1 MLFMKMLNK
10 IFILVLMLCLT
21 LSVESQEN
29 TVLPERTPEQEA
41 MKQTEK
47 LQQELNLTS
56 EQIKQLYEINLRYAR
71 ERQVSNTRTE
81 AMERIKNKNADIER
95 ILSVDQNNHLQSKR
109 YERTNPESSSSVRY
123 QSVIP
128 SGFRSSSQYQPT
140 QSSGRVITSDFTNRS
155 AVRSSSS
162 QPNTSVQSSPQ
173 SVRSNSS
180 STNSQMNSSSSRPQ
194 SVPSSSLRRTESSG
208 NSSRR

>member
-1 MLFMKMLNK
+1 
-10 IFILVLMLCLT
+10 MLCLT

-29 TVLPERTPEQEA
+29 TVLSERTPEQEA

-140 QSSGRVITSDFTNRS
+140 PSSGRVITSDFTNRS

>member
-1 MLFMKMLNK
+1 MLNK

-21 LSVESQEN
+21 ISVESQEN

-56 EQIKQLYEINLRYAR
+56 EQIKQIYEINLRYAR
-71 ERQVSNTRTE
+71 ARQISNTRTE

-95 ILSVDQNNHLQSKR
+95 ILSVDQSNRLQSKR
-109 YERTNPESSSSVRY
+109 YERTNPESATSVRN

-128 SGFRSSSQYQPT
+128 SGFRSSSEYQPT
-140 QSSGRVITSDFTNRS
+140 PSGRVITSDFTNRS

-162 QPNTSVQSSPQ
+162 QPNTSIQSSPQ
-173 SVRSNSS
+173 SVRGNSS